1 MARLDP
7 HSYTDSDQARTESLE
22 WSARVDFDSRVL
34 HAQAILNL
42 RDPAGGILDLDT
54 RDLEIED
61 VSDQGGR
68 PVSFALEAPERI
80 LGSRLRLQLPE
91 KTQSI
96 RIRYRTSPSASALQW
111 LDAEQ
116 TFGKAEPF
124 LFSQCQ
130 AIHARSLIPLQDT
143 PRVRIRYRAEFT
155 VPARLRGLMAG
166 RFLSRHENGTVAV
179 ERYEGPEPIPPY
191 LFALAVGKL
200 SSRDLGP
207 RSRVWAEAAIVESA
221 AWEFARV
228 EETMRAAEVLFG
240 PYLWERFDILT
251 MPLSFPYGGM
261 ENPRLTFITPT
272 VLAGDRSLVNVVAHE
287 LAHSWTGNLV
297 SNASAEHFWLNEGF
311 TVYAE
316 RRILEVLE
324 GEEMAALH
332 AAVGRRSL
340 DDALER
346 FASRPELTRLRTQL
360 QGVDP
365 DEAFSVVPYEKGYLF
380 LRAIEE
386 SVGRSAFDAFLR
398 KYLTQFRF
406 QSITTEEFVR
416 ALEEHL
422 PQVRSS
428 LNVGEWL
435 TGTGVPANAPVPRS
449 GRVEAIAAVGQSCP
463 SPAAAKSWTPS
474 EWQLYLESLHRPASL
489 ELSEQLDSTFHLGQS
504 KNYEVLISWL
514 VVAAHAK
521 YSPAF
526 RDIERVL
533 GEVGRMKYLRPL
545 YTALS
550 KSSQTRGLSEACYA
564 RYRGIYHPIARQV
577 VETILRASPAT

>member
-1 MARLDP
+1 
-7 HSYTDSDQARTESLE
+7 
-22 WSARVDFDSRVL
+22 
-34 HAQAILNL
+34 
-42 RDPAGGILDLDT
+42 
-54 RDLEIED
+54 
-61 VSDQGGR
+61 
-68 PVSFALEAPERI
+68 
-80 LGSRLRLQLPE
+80 
-91 KTQSI
+91 
-96 RIRYRTSPSASALQW
+96 
-111 LDAEQ
+111 
-116 TFGKAEPF
+116 
-124 LFSQCQ
+124 
-130 AIHARSLIPLQDT
+130 
-143 PRVRIRYRAEFT
+143 
-155 VPARLRGLMAG
+155 
-166 RFLSRHENGTVAV
+166 
-179 ERYEGPEPIPPY
+179 
-191 LFALAVGKL
+191 
-200 SSRDLGP
+200 
-207 RSRVWAEAAIVESA
+207 
-221 AWEFARV
+221 
-228 EETMRAAEVLFG
+228 
-240 PYLWERFDILT
+240 
-251 MPLSFPYGGM
+251 
-261 ENPRLTFITPT
+261 
-272 VLAGDRSLVNVVAHE
+272 VAHE

-324 GEEMAALH
+324 GEEMAELH
-332 AAVGRRSL
+332 AALGRRAL
-340 DDALER
+340 EDALER

-365 DEAFSVVPYEKGYLF
+365 DDAFSVVPYEKGYLF
-380 LRAIEE
+380 LRAIEG